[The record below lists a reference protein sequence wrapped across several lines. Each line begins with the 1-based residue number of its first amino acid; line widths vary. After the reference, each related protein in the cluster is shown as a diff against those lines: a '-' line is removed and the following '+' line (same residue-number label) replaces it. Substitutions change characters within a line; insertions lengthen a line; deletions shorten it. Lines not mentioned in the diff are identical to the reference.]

1 MSNTQLPPQGI
12 DPIPL
17 DRTRSQDPRLAALS
31 ANAPP
36 PAQTDLL
43 SAINTIRQDSESIA
57 QQRGDAVVDAVAEA
71 RQQEAHQ
78 MNIAQGFNILRRQP
92 GEDAKLKGDL
102 AMTTAKLQGQAIKNE
117 TATTDLEL
125 KKAKAAQDGTAPLM
139 DQEQN
144 PGFASTP
151 ANAQPSF
158 PQDGVMAK
166 ALLVQKH
173 GNIAQGTLDLVN
185 RKIQQNTELQ
195 NLADGRT
202 SERRTDVSQY
212 IQDELARGFAAFEQE
227 KTLRNGPLS
236 GIPVLGTAVDLVGGL
251 LNLTSGDY
259 QLGSEIFGGTP
270 DAGQK
275 LDMLTQ
281 VSSRVGP
288 MVNAELRDLLGQQ
301 RLEQSNAQYVGRRG
315 ATGLARGVREGDMEH
330 LDQRFIIALDARRL
344 LQTSETTKAL
354 WNTDI
359 INGPRMSFNEFE
371 NMEALN
377 HELSETTTRDG
388 AFVVGEKLMA
398 SERRMHEHMQAWLS
412 KGGTMESFKEGMI
425 ASTNVINN
433 RYQKEINS
441 TSAINPGVHK
451 HLTNEKVVAF
461 ELNKKMA
468 KWASIIESKAPANIR
483 GALGMK
489 LGENVMER
497 HDGLQ
502 DLNLTVGGGRVM
514 SEERR
519 IDISVAAQ
527 ADTSVG
533 AMASFPNTTEWAK
546 AVKATKFYRVLGS
559 RVGRM
564 PLSDFT
570 KMSKFLVTSAKTP
583 EKQAELQVILDAF
596 LASSR
601 GMSMRRANK

>member
-1 MSNTQLPPQGI
+1 VSNTQLPPQGI